1 MKVPIGQ
8 NMIVNRYERTFH
20 REHMVSLESAS
31 LFFEVK
37 SQGND
42 LVTALRE
49 VEQVDNPRKLTSWI
63 FSRGLTD

>member
-1 MKVPIGQ
+1 MKVPRAQ
-8 NMIVNRYERTFH
+8 DMIVNRYERTFH